1 MSIKNWIVTTE
12 RVKNKDYGLSEYASY
27 LVSQKHQNHRE
38 TEIFPIFGNFNTF
51 INSTI
56 QQTLEFDKNN
66 KKGGRKVESYAQSFN
81 FILPPPHKPTLEQ
94 WKKISV
100 DLMKVVHTEM
110 KIKSNI
116 NEFGNACFLNLHDQK
131 NPHLNMLIPR
141 IFKNE
146 RLADLDRKNVLAKLK
161 LQFNQSV
168 LKHCQIDH
176 EKHNPLRKNVGR
188 RKTKQQYDYENSKK
202 MVEKNEFQIEEIH
215 KMKIEA
221 KNLEN
226 KLIKIQKENDIETRN
241 LAIKEKE
248 LIIKEEKINVFFRAY
263 ERFKKSLFGFVDS
276 VKKDN
281 VLDRM
286 VYKTDLE
293 EVSQEIAENQ
303 LISDEDAKLVEDI
316 ANISLDELK
325 KTNDFEKPKIFS
337 RLFKKKPC

>member
-12 RVKNKDYGLSEYASY
+12 RVKNKDTGLSEYTSY

-38 TEIFPIFGNFNTF
+38 TEIIPISGHFNAF
-51 INSTI
+51 INNTI
-56 QQTLEFDKNN
+56 KETLEFDGKN

-81 FILPPPHKPTLEQ
+81 FILPPPHKPSKENWEKIANDLLKVIHQELNIKADY
-94 WKKISV
+94 KK
-100 DLMKVVHTEM
+100 
-110 KIKSNI
+110 
-116 NEFGNACFLNLHDQK
+116 FGASCFLNIHDQA

-141 IFKNE
+141 IFDGQ

-176 EKHNPLRKNVGR
+176 EKHNPLRKNVGK

-202 MVEKNEFQIEEIH
+202 MIEKNEFQIEEIH

-221 KNLEN
+221 KKLEN
-226 KLIKIQKENDIETRN
+226 ELIKIQKENDIDLRN

-263 ERFKKSLFGFVDS
+263 NKFKKSLFGFIDS
-276 VKKDN
+276 VKKEN

-316 ANISLDELK
+316 ANVELDELK
-325 KTNDFEKPKIFS
+325 KTNDFEKPSISS
-337 RLFKKKPC
+337 RFLKP